1 MVLRSLGKRL
11 LRRLIYLSNLQD
23 RIYSY
28 KFSKVNV
35 VRKGDSKAKYQEETC
50 LHLGQDPELSPFLQ
64 TTFGVLLLTSKSQ
77 EGCKTLATM
86 LVSQIGNKV
95 WKVKWQSSNLDQPP

>member
-1 MVLRSLGKRL
+1 MLTFQRDGTQVLGKRL

-35 VRKGDSKAKYQEETC
+35 VRKGDSKAKYQEEA
-50 LHLGQDPELSPFLQ
+50 LS
-64 TTFGVLLLTSKSQ
+64 T
-77 EGCKTLATM
+77 
-86 LVSQIGNKV
+86 I
-95 WKVKWQSSNLDQPP
+95 